1 MKKLYEELELEII
14 RFGAADII
22 TASDAAEDT
31 TTKDDTATDDTADDT
46 GDDDGGSDAAEGTSG
61 KFYYGPDDARS
72 ESHVLTPSPEYDY
85 GSSGDPNYMPA
96 YTDENGNIWFVGQG
110 GYVLATNPDNFV

>member
-31 TTKDDTATDDTADDT
+31 TTTDDTAGDT
-46 GDDDGGSDAAEGTSG
+46 GDDDGGDTPTTADGDGGGLTANPDGSYTDGAHTYTPTGDNVIYSDGNS
-61 KFYYGPDDARS
+61 Y
-72 ESHVLTPSPEYDY
+72 PEYNDE
-85 GSSGDPNYMPA
+85 GHNA
-96 YTDENGNIWFVGQG
+96 YLLINGEMVGPL
-110 GYVLATNPDNFV
+110 V

>member
-22 TASDAAEDT
+22 TASDAADDT
-31 TTKDDTATDDTADDT
+31 TPTDNTADDT
-46 GDDDGGSDAAEGTSG
+46 GGNTSDDGGSDAAEGTSG
-61 KFYYGPDDARS
+61 KFYYGPDDVSS

-85 GSSGDPNYMPA
+85 GSSGEPVYMPA
-96 YTDENGNIWFVGQG
+96 YTDENGNIWLVGQG
-110 GYVLATNPDNFV
+110 GYVLATNPNNFV

>member
-22 TASDAAEDT
+22 TASDAADDT
-31 TTKDDTATDDTADDT
+31 TPTDNTADDT
-46 GDDDGGSDAAEGTSG
+46 GGNTSDDGGSDAAEGTSG
-61 KFYYGPDDARS
+61 KFYYGPDDVRS

-85 GSSGDPNYMPA
+85 GSSGDPVYMPA
-96 YTDENGNIWFVGQG
+96 YTDENGNIWLVGQG

>member
-31 TTKDDTATDDTADDT
+31 TTADDTTDDT
-46 GDDDGGSDAAEGTSG
+46 GDDTTGGLTANSDGTYTDGAHTYTPTGDNVIYSDGNS
-61 KFYYGPDDARS
+61 Y
-72 ESHVLTPSPEYDY
+72 PEYNDE
-85 GSSGDPNYMPA
+85 GHNA
-96 YTDENGNIWFVGQG
+96 YLLINGEMVGPL
-110 GYVLATNPDNFV
+110 V